1 MVIKCLYEPQKASE
15 SLYMTVIRNT
25 HFIGRKTNQ
34 RRNINVWSDYK
45 ILQRHRG
52 YGFIQSM
59 TNGETYFIH
68 KKDLN
73 GEYVRTGSVVYF
85 SHYKSKN
92 RKNNA
97 VILNVIENSED

>member
-1 MVIKCLYEPQKASE
+1 
-15 SLYMTVIRNT
+15 
-25 HFIGRKTNQ
+25 
-34 RRNINVWSDYK
+34 
-45 ILQRHRG
+45 
-52 YGFIQSM
+52 M

-97 VILNVIENSED
+97 VILNVIEFDETHRKALFTGTYDEVVCYIRNIS